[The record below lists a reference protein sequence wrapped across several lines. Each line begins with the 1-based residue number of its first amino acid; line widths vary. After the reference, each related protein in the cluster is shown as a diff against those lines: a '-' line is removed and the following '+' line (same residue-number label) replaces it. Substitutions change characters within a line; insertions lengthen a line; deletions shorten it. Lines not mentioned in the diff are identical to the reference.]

1 APLTAH
7 VEGMTIYNTATA
19 GTGATAVTPGYY
31 YNDGA
36 KWVRI
41 ATGNDA
47 KTEPW
52 KVQDIGTEAD
62 DNQQDIYQEGKV
74 AVGFTDADGIS
85 DKQLEVKGDVK
96 AIADNAGTYSI
107 LETNNTDFGVP
118 FNIMLSADNP
128 DVLAA
133 TA

>member
-1 APLTAH
+1 DADGVLKT
-7 VEGMTIYNTATA
+7 VEANTFGAT
-19 GTGATAVTPGYY
+19 GPWRVQDTGA
-31 YNDGA
+31 
-36 KWVRI
+36 
-41 ATGNDA
+41 
-47 KTEPW
+47 
-52 KVQDIGTEAD
+52 EAD

-133 TA
+133 TTYGAVATQL